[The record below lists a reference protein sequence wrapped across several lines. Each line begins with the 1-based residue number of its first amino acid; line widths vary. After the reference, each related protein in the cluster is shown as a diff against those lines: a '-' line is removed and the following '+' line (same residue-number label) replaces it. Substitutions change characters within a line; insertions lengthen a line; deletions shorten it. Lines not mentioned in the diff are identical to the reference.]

1 MRPVRTGPTARG
13 ALRHPAPCVREPRRH
28 RRRWGAGALGGA
40 RHTRRCARGRG
51 LPPGHRRPDAPR
63 RGRRRARRHSAAD
76 CSLLCVRLPCVA
88 SSGRRGERRLA
99 MGVASLRLVP
109 ADRPRRGHTA
119 GLGPLAAHGG
129 AGGGWTPRGGADRR
143 HAAPSA
149 SELPGSALARG
160 RAVRRLHDRGAGGHD
175 RGATGTCRP
184 RAGRGEA
191 GRHQAVRSTLEQRH
205 RDEGA
210 TAGAWVAEPPS
221 LGRCARAPSARA
233 RAREGARRGPRAD
246 CRPAPAT
253 PPRARAG
260 RRAGRVRAAAGAP
273 VPAWRCPRRGRGAR
287 AARAWRVASAPR
299 ARPHARD
306 ARGHRVR
313 VPGGEGAQ
321 PPVGAVVVGLPRAQA
336 LPAHRRRGWRRLRPV
351 GAVVGPRG
359 AARGR
364 RAGARGPGAGQC
376 ARAVGERRACAS
388 PTRKRAP
395 LPMPARCVAARAGAL
410 ARPRAG
416 HRSLRWAD
424 RGFVGARADA
434 WLPRRRCPRLASRH
448 RRCAGCCRVL
458 ASRCAASI

>member
-1 MRPVRTGPTARG
+1 MPPAAATERACRGAGPPGAGPRCQPRRARHGWGDARTAARAAAARARRRSEHERQRQRQRHRGSLRERDRHQRTKREWTGRACWREARRRHEGCRETQAGTCRRGPHSSRRPAQAAEVGGIVRIRQAPAIAGAGRSGRARASRSAPEAHARPVRTGPTARG

-149 SELPGSALARG
+149 SELPGPSLARG

-221 LGRCARAPSARA
+221 SGRCARAI
-233 RAREGARRGPRAD
+233 GPG
-246 CRPAPAT
+246 
-253 PPRARAG
+253 ARAG
-260 RRAGRVRAAAGAP
+260 GRA
-273 VPAWRCPRRGRGAR
+273 
-287 AARAWRVASAPR
+287 
-299 ARPHARD
+299 
-306 ARGHRVR
+306 
-313 VPGGEGAQ
+313 
-321 PPVGAVVVGLPRAQA
+321 
-336 LPAHRRRGWRRLRPV
+336 
-351 GAVVGPRG
+351 
-359 AARGR
+359 
-364 RAGARGPGAGQC
+364 
-376 ARAVGERRACAS
+376 
-388 PTRKRAP
+388 T
-395 LPMPARCVAARAGAL
+395 
-410 ARPRAG
+410 
-416 HRSLRWAD
+416 
-424 RGFVGARADA
+424 
-434 WLPRRRCPRLASRH
+434 WLPR
-448 RRCAGCCRVL
+448 
-458 ASRCAASI
+458 